1 MRTISGFIYSSI
13 LGWKIN
19 GKFPDIKKSVT
30 IAAPHTSGWDA
41 FIGKLYLN
49 EIGLKYYVLA
59 KKELFTFP
67 LGLLMR
73 AVRAIPIDRKKR
85 KTDYVDQLVRTISK
99 SDEMHI
105 VISPEGTRRK
115 VTRWKKGFYTIAKT
129 ANIPVVVVYL
139 DYVKKEM
146 GVKGVITDLSDINS
160 VMQQINNMYKDVK
173 GKFPENFSL
182 EKIANNSE

>member
-67 LGLLMR
+67 LGIIMR
-73 AVRAIPIDRKKR
+73 AVRAIPIDRKNKN
-85 KTDYVDQLVRTISK
+85 TDYV
-99 SDEMHI
+99 H
-105 VISPEGTRRK
+105 
-115 VTRWKKGFYTIAKT
+115 
-129 ANIPVVVVYL
+129 
-139 DYVKKEM
+139 
-146 GVKGVITDLSDINS
+146 
-160 VMQQINNMYKDVK
+160 
-173 GKFPENFSL
+173 
-182 EKIANNSE
+182 

>member
-41 FIGKLYLN
+41 LIGKLYLN

-67 LGLLMR
+67 LGIIMR
-73 AVRAIPIDRKKR
+73 AVRAIPIDRKNKN
-85 KTDYVDQLVRTISK
+85 TDYVQQIVNTISGA
-99 SDEMHI
+99 DEMHI

-115 VTRWKKGFYTIAKT
+115 VTRWKKGFYSIAKT
-129 ANIPVVVVYL
+129 ANIPVVALYV
-139 DYVKKEM
+139 DYEKKEM
-146 GVKGVITDLSDINS
+146 GVKGVIHDLTDINV
-160 VMQQINNMYKDVK
+160 VMQQINDMYRDVK
-173 GKFPENFSL
+173 GKFPENFGL
-182 EKIANNSE
+182 EKLA

>member
-19 GKFPDIKKSVT
+19 GRFPDIKKSVI

-41 FIGKLYLN
+41 FIGKLYFN

-59 KKELFTFP
+59 KKELFIFP
-67 LGLLMR
+67 LGIIMR

-85 KTDYVDQLVRTISK
+85 KTDYVDKLVKNITK
-99 SDEMHI
+99 SDEIHI

-115 VTRWKKGFYTIAKT
+115 VTRWKKGFYNIAKK
-129 ANIPVVVVYL
+129 ANIPVVVIYL
-139 DYVKKEM
+139 DYEKKEM

-160 VMQQINNMYKDVK
+160 VMQQINIMYKDVK
-173 GKFPENFSL
+173 GKFPENFAL
-182 EKIANNSE
+182 EKTVDN